1 MNTRKLQFSGI
12 VMACLSVGLF
22 SLHNSSFAD
31 TNPVDIGSGA
41 KVYTSYR
48 TMDLPVGK
56 LSLTLSIIDD
66 PNADKLVGIVK
77 TDGTHILPGT
87 TKQENNKNYA
97 TFEWPSAY
105 HLKLDLLSD
114 PGEITSK
121 AQFLKALPVNENLE
135 STVTSTVSYNIG
147 GSIKVSKTL
156 DGTGTGSSVWTESV
170 SYKQPNY
177 RTVLTANTEKET
189 TWETS
194 FISAMN
200 QGFGPYNRDSN
211 TFYGNELFLKTRNGS
226 GSAINNIL
234 SGSNLPPLIQGGFDP
249 SMIAVIIA
257 DKSEKTTPIKI
268 SMDRDYDTYQVFW
281 NAPISWYANNFKNT
295 RTTKKYSYGQNKWH
309 YYIDWQNH
317 KFQG

>member
-1 MNTRKLQFSGI
+1 
-12 VMACLSVGLF
+12 
-22 SLHNSSFAD
+22 
-31 TNPVDIGSGA
+31 
-41 KVYTSYR
+41 
-48 TMDLPVGK
+48 MDLPVGK

-77 TDGTHILPGT
+77 TDGTHILPDT
-87 TKQENNKNYA
+87 RTQENSKNDA
-97 TFEWPSAY
+97 IFEWPSAY
-105 HLKLDLLSD
+105 HFKLDLLSD
-114 PGEITSK
+114 PGEVTSK
-121 AQFLKALPVNENLE
+121 AQFLKVLPVNENLE
-135 STVTSTVSYNIG
+135 STVTSTVAYNIG
-147 GSIKVSKTL
+147 GGIKASATPEGS
-156 DGTGTGSSVWTESV
+156 GTAGAVWTESV

-177 RTVLTANTEKET
+177 RTVLTKNTEKEA
-189 TWETS
+189 TWDTS

-200 QGFGPYNRDSN
+200 QGSGPYTRDAN
-211 TFYGNELFLKTRNGS
+211 NFYGNELFLKTRNGS
-226 GSAINNIL
+226 GTALHNIL

-257 DKSEKTTPIKI
+257 DKSEKSTPIKL

-295 RTTKKYSYGQNKWH
+295 RTTTKYSYGQNKWN